1 MAAAAEEVA
10 RRRPP
15 DEWRVALNLCGA
27 PQNFGTCD
35 TSAFKA
41 TSLGY
46 KMANMAPGGGG
57 SDNGFLQK
65 RLPHASNGATARA
78 EQGGKRGQV

>member
-27 PQNFGTCD
+27 PQNFGT
-35 TSAFKA
+35 
-41 TSLGY
+41 
-46 KMANMAPGGGG
+46 
-57 SDNGFLQK
+57 
-65 RLPHASNGATARA
+65 
-78 EQGGKRGQV
+78 